1 MLRGQ
6 ELNLACEIM
15 QVLSPITESIG
26 LYHHP
31 AAAGASR
38 VVSTEFR
45 LGGFPRYYPR
55 GVSPI

>member
-1 MLRGQ
+1 
-6 ELNLACEIM
+6 M

-45 LGGFPRYYPR
+45 LGGFPRYYPK